1 MYKADLE
8 WLRGIGWI
16 PEGSVEAQRVKN
28 AQDLL
33 CERLYRQRPDSLKFT
48 AIVDSPEVVL
58 AKANALMQSGVS
70 SICHAPVT
78 GGHMFLFKISIHRR
92 EIHFYDVSEHSK
104 KVQKLQFC

>member
-1 MYKADLE
+1 MYKSDLE

-16 PEGSVEAQRVKN
+16 PEGSVDVRRVKN

-33 CERLYRQRPDSLKFT
+33 NERMYRQRPDSLKFT

-70 SICHAPVT
+70 IICHAPVT
-78 GGHMFLFKISIHRR
+78 WGPHVSI
-92 EIHFYDVSEHSK
+92 
-104 KVQKLQFC
+104 

>member
-1 MYKADLE
+1 MLDFVFFLQNVYKADLE

-16 PEGSVEAQRVKN
+16 PEGSVEVQRVKN
-28 AQDLL
+28 AQNLV

-70 SICHAPVT
+70 SICHCYWGPHV
-78 GGHMFLFKISIHRR
+78 SI
-92 EIHFYDVSEHSK
+92 
-104 KVQKLQFC
+104 